1 MAVKAK
7 QQYYADETTIKKEA
21 REFWMIDEL
30 KDKLDS
36 IEYWAQVNI
45 IEEVQENWV
54 PLEIVDKSV
63 NVLVPEVID
72 NLYTID
78 PNNSLSAKQWKI
90 LYDMIKNLLA
100 RWRFLSTWNTAT
112 WLPVTN
118 PEESPYEYKAWD
130 YYIVGIVAAEGWT
143 NFRPEPGEYVINVA
157 SDEQETSEVHVS
169 DIYVYDGEKWILL
182 INSTREIA
190 VDDYVDHTYQSTNP
204 VENQAIAREIDTK
217 QNKFYT
223 VSTTAPSNP
232 AEWDEWYDA
241 TNDKV
246 FYWDWTQWKEMWWGW
261 STYTAWLHI
270 SIDPNDN
277 NKISVVEWSATS
289 SALWLVKLGSDTP
302 QTVAPNNV
310 SSKSNRTYRIQ
321 ANNSWQLM
329 VNVPW
334 EDTTYISWT
343 GISIS
348 NNRVIS
354 CTVKPVTV
362 WPTAPATPGTWDL
375 WYDTTKNTMFLY
387 KNNAWTIIGPEIY
400 PITKAD
406 YEALTPAEQWD
417 GRFFLI
423 TDNDWTIYVDW
434 DNVQNRP
441 MYIWTTAPA
450 NPCEW
455 YIWYDTTNDVLKVY
469 DWTQWNEVGWG
480 GWGCCYTAWNGIDI
494 TNDEISIDT
503 TVVATKTD
511 LNSKQDTLTAWAN
524 ITIAQDWTISATDT
538 TYTAWTGIDIT
549 NWVITNTQTSAEW
562 WNITGTLSDQTDLQN
577 ALDDKQD
584 VLVSGTNIKTVNNN
598 SLLGSWNIDIPSGK
612 NDIVTSVTAPSDHT
626 VLWIKDNSWTQA
638 PNELYYYNNEGGEW
652 VEFDWVYRWSS
663 APDYFHLWY
672 DLNDWTLKASDA
684 RTSDNFIPI
693 CLISYWSSAETWAT
707 LWYYRD
713 DDTGDSRLKYY
724 DEDTSEWQDIR
735 WPYINS
741 SAPYDTDFWEMWW
754 LWVDTSWTYPVI
766 KYYDAENTTW
776 KPIGWVTYTA
786 WDWIDI
792 TNNEI
797 SVDASDL
804 AWTWLSTDGFNNLI
818 VDTDVIQGK
827 LHAWDWINIDSGNE
841 ISVDVSDLAWT
852 WLSTD
857 ANDNLIVDS
866 TVVALKSDLANY
878 YTKTETYTKTEVDN
892 LISSFWSFEVVASL
906 PSVST
911 ASEKTI
917 YLLGPIWT
925 GADKYEEWI
934 VTEDSQ
940 QQKQWTKIW
949 ETSVDLSNYAQKS
962 EVLTKTNTTSFT
974 PTWDYQPATKKYVDD
989 NKGKND
995 IVISQYDAPAD
1006 DEVIWYDVHPSSD
1019 SYYRHFKYYDWYIW
1033 AEVERIH
1040 YNTTAP
1046 SSIKLWDLWYD
1057 ETNNVLKYYDYN
1069 NSSWKPVWSIVE
1081 SAWDGI
1087 DITNGTV
1094 SVDVTDIIGTWLSED
1109 ANNNIIVDTTVVA
1122 TQTDLSWKQDKATSG
1137 STAPSTT
1144 PTYVWQQYIDT
1155 TADKMYVATGTSS
1168 SSDWT
1173 EVGAWSGDMLYSDF
1187 WWETL
1192 TWASVTLALRWEIE
1206 PSANFT
1212 VNKPNDLKDWQ
1223 FYVLRVITWATAYT
1237 MTLGTDVTNPYSE
1250 DLTLSA
1256 NTIANFT
1263 FLAKDWELELQP
1275 STEIDISWKQDKATS
1290 WSTAPSTTPSYIWQQ
1305 YVDTTN
1311 NILYVA
1317 KWTSSSS
1324 DWIVAGKTYTAW
1336 TNISIDANNVISATD
1351 TTYTAWDWIDITNN
1365 IISADLVA
1373 WTGINLSWWTCV
1385 TESDRKWP
1393 CPSGFHVPAL
1403 TEWQWLKT
1411 IMTSVSWSGASYWI
1425 SNLHMPLAGA
1435 RYSAN
1440 GGRVS
1445 YGMRWNYQ
1453 SSTPYRSLALVSG
1466 AVDDS
1471 HWNSESEGYSIRAFK
1486 NEFVVPDSSWTV
1498 VNWTLWNAWIFWDQ
1512 TNGLISITSD
1522 WTTGYTMQ
1530 DKNLWATVVYND
1542 WDTLTAANCGNLYQ
1556 WWNNY
1561 WFSWDWTLTT
1571 SSTKVDASDY
1581 WPGNYYSSS
1590 TFITTESGDNSW
1602 SSVRNDNLWWNT
1614 SNSTH
1619 QECVYAPITIS
1630 STVNWFNPSNTG
1642 TEWQVL
1648 TKTSTGYDWGNAQ
1661 DSVNTKTFYLSST
1674 SDLATAQAA
1683 YNWYLAGKNPII
1695 VYDNLAYSLDNLAS
1709 SVALIFTG
1717 NYRTESYNS
1726 SYSAIYSPAIQL
1738 NLSWDTVTSVSLNS
1752 SYERFGVLTTNAD
1765 YSTPYTPRYNWS
1777 PATKKYVDD
1786 AVAWAWYTA
1795 WEWIDIT
1802 NNEIS
1807 VDTDI
1812 IQEKLTAWDGITIE
1826 NVCTDISD
1834 MQWPAPDGFH
1844 VPLNTEW
1851 QAMYD
1856 IWTALDGWSS
1866 DWTNFWI
1873 ALKLPLAGDRFRWS
1887 SSVSDQGAYGRYRS
1901 STRTN
1906 ASNAYSIHFDS
1917 SVISPQ
1923 TTSQRSN
1930 GLSVRCFKNSPI
1942 VPTPSWTKL
1951 YWMSIES
1958 WWIFWSSTDWLISLS
1973 SNWQT
1978 WVTIMDKNLWATTVW
1993 NSGDTLS
2000 EANCGK
2006 YYQRWNNYGFP
2017 RTWTVTTSSTQV
2029 DASAYWPWNYYS
2041 SSTFITR
2048 SSSPYRWDTTDNA
2061 NLRWWVSQWSS
2072 QECALTISSTVNW
2085 FNPSNA
2091 WTEWQVLTKT
2101 STGYD
2106 WANAQWWWG
2115 NVIAMTQAEYNALT
2129 TEEKNDW
2136 KLRIITDAPTE
2147 DISVDWANI
2156 ANKPIELS
2164 TQSWNTLTSLK
2175 IWVWS
2180 QTDYE
2185 ALATKDASTLYF
2197 TTNIVS

>member
-169 DIYVYDGEKWILL
+169 DIYVYDGENWILL

-241 TNDKV
+241 TNDRV
-246 FYWDWTQWKEMWWGW
+246 FYWDWSQWKEMWWGW

-277 NKISVVEWSATS
+277 NKISVVEWNATS

-302 QTVAPNNV
+302 QTVTPNNV

-362 WPTAPATPGTWDL
+362 GPTAPATPGTWDL

-406 YEALTPAEQWD
+406 YDALTPAEQWD

-441 MYIWTTAPA
+441 MYIWATAPA

-469 DWTQWNEVGWG
+469 DWAQWNEVWG
-480 GWGCCYTAWNGIDI
+480 GWGCCYTAWNWIDI

-511 LNSKQDTLTAWAN
+511 LNSKQNVFHTTSSTAPSNPSEWDEWYDTTNDVLKVYDGSNWIVTGK
-524 ITIAQDWTISATDT
+524 
-538 TYTAWTGIDIT
+538 TYTAWDWIDIDANNEISVDVT
-549 NWVITNTQTSAEW
+549 DIIGTWLSEDANN
-562 WNITGTLSDQTDLQN
+562 NIIVDTTTIQE
-577 ALDDKQD
+577 K
-584 VLVSGTNIKTVNNN
+584 LVSGTNIKTVNNN
-598 SLLGSWNIDIPSGK
+598 SLLGSGNIDIPSGK

-626 VLWIKDNSWTQA
+626 VLWIKDNSWTSGT
-638 PNELYYYNNEGGEW
+638 NELYYYDNKEGEW
-652 VEFDWVYRWSS
+652 VKFNWVYEWDT
-663 APDYFHLWY
+663 APEYFNLRY
-672 DLNDWTLKASDA
+672 DTNDWTLKASDA
-684 RTSDNFIPI
+684 RTSNQFSPI
-693 CLISYWSSAETWAT
+693 CLISYWSSSAPWAT

-804 AWTWLSTDGFNNLI
+804 AWTWLSTDGSNNLI
-818 VDTDVIQGK
+818 VDTDIIQGK

-841 ISVDVSDLAWT
+841 ISVDVADLAWT

-866 TVVALKSDLANY
+866 TVVALKSDLTNY

-962 EVLTKTNTTSFT
+962 EVLTKTNTTAFT

-995 IVISQYDAPAD
+995 IVISQYDAPTD

-1033 AEVERIH
+1033 AEIERIH
-1040 YNTTAP
+1040 YGATAP
-1046 SSIKLWDLWYD
+1046 SSIEYWDLWYD
-1057 ETNNVLKYYDYN
+1057 TTNDVLKYYDTN
-1069 NSSWKPVWSIVE
+1069 NSTWKSVWWI
-1081 SAWDGI
+1081 I
-1087 DITNGTV
+1087 D
-1094 SVDVTDIIGTWLSED
+1094 SVWTWLSLSNG
-1109 ANNNIIVDTTVVA
+1109 ALSVDTTVVA

-1155 TADKMYVATGTSS
+1155 ANDKMYVATGTTS

-1173 EVGAWSGDMLYSDF
+1173 EVGAWSWDMLYSDF
-1187 WWETL
+1187 WWDTL
-1192 TWASVTLALRWEIE
+1192 TWASVTLALRWEIT

-1212 VNKPNDLKDWQ
+1212 INKPNDLKDWQ
-1223 FYVLRVITWATAYT
+1223 FYVLRVDNGATAYT
-1237 MTLGTDVTNPYSE
+1237 MTLGTWVTNPYSE
-1250 DLTLSA
+1250 DLTL
-1256 NTIANFT
+1256 IANNIQQFM
-1263 FLAKDWELELQP
+1263 FLAKGWNLELQP

-1290 WSTAPSTTPSYIWQQ
+1290 WSTAPATTPSYIWQQ

-1365 IISADLVA
+1365 VISADLVA

-1393 CPSGFHVPAL
+1393 CPSWFHVPAL

-1440 GGRVS
+1440 GGRIS

-1630 STVNWFNPSNTG
+1630 STVNWFNPSNAG

-1648 TKTSTGYDWGNAQ
+1648 TKTSTGYNWADAAKWITVWTTAPSNPSAW
-1661 DSVNTKTFYLSST
+1661 DLWYDTTST
-1674 SDLATAQAA
+1674 VLALKVYNGTAWQMVWPEVVPITQAA
-1683 YNWYLAGKNPII
+1683 YDALSTDEKNNGKFYLI
-1695 VYDNLAYSLDNLAS
+1695 
-1709 SVALIFTG
+1709 
-1717 NYRTESYNS
+1717 
-1726 SYSAIYSPAIQL
+1726 
-1738 NLSWDTVTSVSLNS
+1738 
-1752 SYERFGVLTTNAD
+1752 
-1765 YSTPYTPRYNWS
+1765 
-1777 PATKKYVDD
+1777 
-1786 AVAWAWYTA
+1786 
-1795 WEWIDIT
+1795 
-1802 NNEIS
+1802 
-1807 VDTDI
+1807 
-1812 IQEKLTAWDGITIE
+1812 
-1826 NVCTDISD
+1826 
-1834 MQWPAPDGFH
+1834 
-1844 VPLNTEW
+1844 
-1851 QAMYD
+1851 
-1856 IWTALDGWSS
+1856 
-1866 DWTNFWI
+1866 
-1873 ALKLPLAGDRFRWS
+1873 
-1887 SSVSDQGAYGRYRS
+1887 
-1901 STRTN
+1901 TN
-1906 ASNAYSIHFDS
+1906 ASG
-1917 SVISPQ
+1917 
-1923 TTSQRSN
+1923 T
-1930 GLSVRCFKNSPI
+1930 
-1942 VPTPSWTKL
+1942 
-1951 YWMSIES
+1951 
-1958 WWIFWSSTDWLISLS
+1958 
-1973 SNWQT
+1973 
-1978 WVTIMDKNLWATTVW
+1978 
-1993 NSGDTLS
+1993 
-2000 EANCGK
+2000 
-2006 YYQRWNNYGFP
+2006 
-2017 RTWTVTTSSTQV
+2017 
-2029 DASAYWPWNYYS
+2029 
-2041 SSTFITR
+2041 
-2048 SSSPYRWDTTDNA
+2048 
-2061 NLRWWVSQWSS
+2061 
-2072 QECALTISSTVNW
+2072 
-2085 FNPSNA
+2085 
-2091 WTEWQVLTKT
+2091 
-2101 STGYD
+2101 
-2106 WANAQWWWG
+2106 
-2115 NVIAMTQAEYNALT
+2115 
-2129 TEEKNDW
+2129 
-2136 KLRIITDAPTE
+2136 
-2147 DISVDWANI
+2147 ISVDWDNVN
-2156 ANKPIELS
+2156 NKVALTSADIKTWSSTTAWIVSPRVLAWAVPVLS
-2164 TQSWNTLTSLK
+2164 TQTWQTLSSVK

-2185 ALATKDASTLYF
+2185 ALTTKYPNTLYF
-2197 TTNIVS
+2197 TTNVVSGS